1 MNKEIIDTIREYF
14 SKQPVSKAWLFG
26 SYSRNEQTEES
37 DVDILVALDNK
48 QFVGLKFFGMCED
61 LKQIFG
67 KNVDL
72 VTEDALMPFAKESVD
87 RDKILIYERGNKR

>member
-1 MNKEIIDTIREYF
+1 MNKELVNTIREYF
-14 SKQPVSKAWLFG
+14 KKQPVLKAWLFG
-26 SYSRNEQTEES
+26 SYSRNEQRDDS
-37 DVDILVALDNK
+37 DVDILVTLDDK

-72 VTEDALMPFAKESVD
+72 VTEDALMPFAKESVN
-87 RDKILIYERGNKR
+87 RDKILIYEREN